1 MPVGWNGSFAAAAK
15 VFRGWLGRVYSL
27 RVGEE
32 NMSMRMI
39 CFSVIS
45 IGLAAGI
52 AVGQTS
58 GSTKDS
64 KAKADYKVSPSIFE
78 DGPSSAALKHPKV
91 TPPDPAPAEKSQ
103 KAPEAPTPAPPAAE
117 PATPAAPVVMVE
129 RVDAPPQELKEVTAQ
144 DIARVKVGSSEK
156 ELKAILGNPASRVE
170 IPDDDGRLNVTMQY
184 WGNGK
189 LQGILRI
196 ENGKVVSVE
205 GRK

>member
-1 MPVGWNGSFAAAAK
+1 
-15 VFRGWLGRVYSL
+15 
-27 RVGEE
+27 
-32 NMSMRMI
+32 MSMRMI
-39 CFSVIS
+39 FFSVIS
-45 IGLAAGI
+45 IGLVMGI

-58 GSTKDS
+58 GSAKDP
-64 KAKADYKVSPSIFE
+64 KAKADSKVPSSIF
-78 DGPSSAALKHPKV
+78 DGRLPPAFTHPKV

-103 KAPEAPTPAPPAAE
+103 KAPEVPTPPPPAAE
-117 PATPAAPVVMVE
+117 PAAPAAPMVTVE
-129 RVDAPPQELKEVTAQ
+129 RVDAPPQELKEVTAE
-144 DIARVKVGSSEK
+144 DIARVKAGSSEK

-189 LQGILRI
+189 LQGIVRM

>member
-1 MPVGWNGSFAAAAK
+1 
-15 VFRGWLGRVYSL
+15 
-27 RVGEE
+27 
-32 NMSMRMI
+32 MSMRMI
-39 CFSVIS
+39 FFSVIS
-45 IGLAAGI
+45 IGLVMGI

-58 GSTKDS
+58 GSAKDP
-64 KAKADYKVSPSIFE
+64 KAKADSKVPSSIF
-78 DGPSSAALKHPKV
+78 DGRLPPAFTHPKV
-91 TPPDPAPAEKSQ
+91 APPDPAPAEKSQ
-103 KAPEAPTPAPPAAE
+103 KAPEAPAPPGSAQAAPAAE
-117 PATPAAPVVMVE
+117 PAAPAAPMVTVE
-129 RVDAPPQELKEVTAQ
+129 RVDAPPQELKEVTAE

-189 LQGILRI
+189 LQGIVRM